1 MKSSGK
7 RMKKLLRKLKLVIHD
22 DFLVR
27 LGEVLIRV
35 FFLSFIRD
43 PYPFSLGW
51 GEKRAKLTS
60 LQQIIFL
67 PLWVLLLF
75 TK

>member
-1 MKSSGK
+1 
-7 RMKKLLRKLKLVIHD
+7 MKKLLRKLKLVIHD
-22 DFLVR
+22 DFLLFQ
-27 LGEVLIRV
+27 LGEVLEG
-35 FFLSFIRD
+35 FFASFIRD
-43 PYPFSLGW
+43 YLFSLGW
-51 GEKRAKLTS
+51 KKKAELTS